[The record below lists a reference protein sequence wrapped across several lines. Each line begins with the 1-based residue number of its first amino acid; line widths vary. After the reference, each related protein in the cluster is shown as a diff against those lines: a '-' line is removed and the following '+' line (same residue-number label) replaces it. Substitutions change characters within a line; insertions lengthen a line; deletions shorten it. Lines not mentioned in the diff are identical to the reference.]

1 MRFFSFVQII
11 NLNHLFFYSRI
22 HYGTWE
28 SAVYGLAHAK
38 ELSGI
43 RKKLFKEPLPFN
55 KPRQI
60 KRPIIHKSELVDAWC
75 LPFMGSDRS
84 VVLRSQRV
92 LYETE
97 HKRPVQVQ
105 TYMQIS

>member
-1 MRFFSFVQII
+1 MVNRMNIVNVFH
-11 NLNHLFFYSRI
+11 LNYCIRI

-38 ELSGI
+38 ELSSI
-43 RKKLFKEPLPFN
+43 RMKLFKEPLPFS
-55 KPRQI
+55 KPRQM
-60 KRPIIHKSELVDAWC
+60 KRPALHKSELVNAWC

-84 VVLRSQRV
+84 VMLRSQRA

-97 HKRPVQVQ
+97 NKRPVQVQ
-105 TYMQIS
+105 TYMQLP